1 MAYKPEEFMPQG
13 CGVGGLSQGART
25 GWFCAVGDHP
35 LLVSWEDG
43 EQGQEASFLVTLLT
57 ARIPS

>member
-1 MAYKPEEFMPQG
+1 MPQG

-25 GWFCAVGDHP
+25 GWFCAVGHHP